1 MGHGQIEPN
10 QNATLTYLQWDKNLI
25 VECQQ
30 LTVNVSFRE
39 LIKNVTLK
47 GWGTEALQSIYLVI
61 TGKVVNGKN
70 QKTDILQ
77 KSMCTTATWMTCKFI
92 NLQVWPW
99 PYQQALK
106 CHGYPH
112 EDGVYVYK
120 YLPQPAAV
128 YGCVCVDIQI

>member
-61 TGKVVNGKN
+61 TGKEEIME
-70 QKTDILQ
+70 KTKKQI
-77 KSMCTTATWMTCKFI
+77 F
-92 NLQVWPW
+92 
-99 PYQQALK
+99 
-106 CHGYPH
+106 
-112 EDGVYVYK
+112 YK
-120 YLPQPAAV
+120 K
-128 YGCVCVDIQI
+128 VCVQQQHEWHASLSIYKFGLDLISKHWSVTGIPMRMECMYTNISLSLLLYMDVCV